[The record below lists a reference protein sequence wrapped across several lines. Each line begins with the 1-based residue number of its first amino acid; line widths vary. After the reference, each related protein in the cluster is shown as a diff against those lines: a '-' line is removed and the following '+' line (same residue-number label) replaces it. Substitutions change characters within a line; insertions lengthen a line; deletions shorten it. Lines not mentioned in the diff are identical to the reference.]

1 MSELQKIVVGIRNSN
16 LSKSQTNLLIQELF
30 KSNPNLKTDLF
41 EIKTIKTAGDIHNTH
56 RLDRI
61 GGKGLFIKEIEE
73 QIMSGKIDIGVH
85 SMKDMPAQEVSADLD
100 IICWMKRYKAND
112 ALLSNSGKKFMD
124 LPSGSVIGTSSIRR
138 RSQILSLRKDL
149 SIKLLRG
156 NVDTRIQ
163 KLKNKE
169 YDAIILSL
177 AGLARLNLMH
187 LVTEILDFKIFLPAA
202 CQGAVGVQ
210 TFRESQIKQIFSSV
224 NDNQTEIECLTERRV
239 LKNINANC
247 NSPVSVYAKIINEQ
261 IQIWFELYDHSG
273 RKIFKKN
280 VSSNKNNYF
289 ELSDMLSND
298 VIETVGQRKINE
310 LDELKDDFNY
320 TPN

>member
-138 RSQILSLRKDL
+138 RSQVMSLRKDL

-210 TFRESQIKQIFSSV
+210 TFKESQIKQIFSSV
-224 NDNQTEIECLTERRV
+224 NDTQTEIECLTERRV

-261 IQIWFELYDHSG
+261 IQIWFELYDHTG

>member
-1 MSELQKIVVGIRNSN
+1 MSELQKIVVGIRNSS
-16 LSKSQTNLLIQELF
+16 LSQSQTNLLIQEVLN
-30 KSNPNLKTDLF
+30 SDPNLKNDLF
-41 EIKTIKTAGDIHNTH
+41 DIKIIKTTGDVHNTH

-73 QIMSGKIDIGVH
+73 QIISGKIDIGVH
-85 SMKDMPAQEVSADLD
+85 SMKDVPAQEVSTDLD
-100 IICWMKRYKAND
+100 IICWMKRHNAND
-112 ALLSNSGKKFMD
+112 ALLSNSGKKLMD

-138 RSQILSLRKDL
+138 RSQVLNLRKDL

-163 KLKNKE
+163 KLKNQE

-210 TFRESQIKQIFSSV
+210 TFKESQIKQIFSSV
-224 NDNQTEIECLTERRV
+224 NDTQTEIECLTERRV

-261 IQIWFELYDHSG
+261 IKIWFELYDHTG
-273 RKIFKKN
+273 KKIFQKN
-280 VSSNKNNYF
+280 VSANKNNYF
-289 ELSDMLSND
+289 ELSDMLSRE

-310 LDELKDDFNY
+310 LDILKDDFNY
-320 TPN
+320 TPD

>member
-138 RSQILSLRKDL
+138 RSQVMSLRKDL

-210 TFRESQIKQIFSSV
+210 TFKESQIKQIFSSV
-224 NDNQTEIECLTERRV
+224 NDTQTEIECLTERRV

-261 IQIWFELYDHSG
+261 IQIWFELYDHTG

-320 TPN
+320 TPD